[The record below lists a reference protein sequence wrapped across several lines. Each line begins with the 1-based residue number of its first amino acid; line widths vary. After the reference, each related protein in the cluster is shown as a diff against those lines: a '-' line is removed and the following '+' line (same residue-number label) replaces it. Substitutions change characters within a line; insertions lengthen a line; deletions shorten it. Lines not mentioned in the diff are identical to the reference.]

1 MAAGTSTGIGGW
13 AERQWQAV
21 RSLSD
26 RTPLRTKLITALLSL
41 VVIAL
46 AAIGV
51 SSVFVLRSYLTS
63 QDDRQ
68 LQAAFGGIPG
78 NPDNMATLE
87 SNPGRLVPVKYTS
100 NLFAGVQSPG
110 NPLSAPSLPPGL
122 TFGGLGEPQSVPAVP
137 TSLAWAAANNGKLV
151 TVRAQSGSQTWRVIA
166 EPISYATMTSS
177 GSTQQVTG
185 TLVVGADLGNV
196 NSVISRLTIAELIV
210 GGVIVCILAAAVVGV
225 VRANL
230 RPLLEIE
237 ETAEQIAAGHLNR
250 RVPERDP
257 RTEIGS
263 LGRSL
268 NLMLGQIETAFHAR
282 EESEAAAHRSEERMR
297 RFIADASHELRTP
310 LTAIRGFAE
319 YYRQRG
325 GLAAGE
331 AGEGGLAPEDLE
343 RIMQRVEK
351 EASRMGLLVED
362 LLLLA
367 RLDQQRPLARQ
378 PVDLL
383 TLAADAVGDA
393 RLLAPDRAI
402 ELHVQPGAAFLVL
415 GDEARLRQVIGNL
428 MSNALT
434 HTPDGTPVEVS
445 IGSGPLGLRADS
457 PEAAVILDVTDHGPG
472 MAPEQARRVFER
484 FYRADEARTRKTGGS
499 GLGLAIVAALVRAHG
514 GIASVRTSPGHGA
527 TFRVALPLAPEAA
540 GQHADDDLPGRD
552 APDGDGALPGA
563 RSAAR
568 SD

>member
-1 MAAGTSTGIGGW
+1 MSATGTAARPWEGL
-13 AERQWQAV
+13 RN
-21 RSLSD
+21 LSD
-26 RTPLRTKLITALLSL
+26 RTSLRTKLITGLLAL
-41 VVIAL
+41 VIA
-46 AAIGV
+46 AVAGIAI
-51 SSVFVLRSYLTS
+51 SSIWVLRSYLTT
-63 QDDRQ
+63 QDDPQ
-68 LQAAFGGIPG
+68 LRSAYNFVNSQGLTAEPG
-78 NPDNMATLE
+78 VAYLIH
-87 SNPGRLVPVKYTS
+87 GVLV
-100 NLFAGVQSPG
+100 GVQQPGTPIGSSGQQGLPGYGGASP
-110 NPLSAPSLPPGL
+110 APSLP
-122 TFGGLGEPQSVPAVP
+122 AVP
-137 TSLAWAAANNGKLV
+137 TTQFWATPNKGKLL
-151 TVRAQSGSQTWRVIA
+151 TVAAQSGSDTWRVIT
-166 EPISYATMTSS
+166 EPVDYQLPD
-177 GSTQQVTG
+177 GDQVTG
-185 TLVVGADLGNV
+185 TLIVGADLGNI
-196 NSVISRLTIAELIV
+196 NATIDTLTANVLII
-210 GGVIVCILAAAVVGV
+210 GLIIVCILAAAIVVV
-225 VRANL
+225 VRASL
-230 RPLLEIE
+230 RPLIDIE
-237 ETAEQIAAGHLNR
+237 ETAGEIATGHLNR

-268 NLMLGQIETAFHAR
+268 NTMLSQIETAFHKQ

-331 AGEGGLAPEDLE
+331 AGEGGLTPEDLE

-402 ELHVQPGAAFLVL
+402 DLRVQPGAAFLVL
-415 GDEARLRQVIGNL
+415 GDEPRLRQVIGNL
-428 MSNALT
+428 MSNALA
-434 HTPDGTPVEVS
+434 HTPDGTPIEVS
-445 IGSGPLGLRADS
+445 VGTGPLDPRAGK
-457 PEAAVILDVTDHGPG
+457 PAPAVVLDVTDHGPG

-514 GIASVRTSPGHGA
+514 GIASVRTAPGQGA
-527 TFRVALPLAPEAA
+527 TFRVSLPLAPEAV
-540 GQHADDDLPGRD
+540 GQHADDDDPGRD
-552 APDGDGALPGA
+552 APEGGDALPGA
-563 RSAAR
+563 RSTAR
-568 SD
+568 SE

>member
-1 MAAGTSTGIGGW
+1 MAAGTSNGVGGW
-13 AERQWQAV
+13 AERQWRAV
-21 RSLSD
+21 RGLSD
-26 RTPLRTKLITALLSL
+26 RTPLRTKLITALLAL
-41 VVIAL
+41 VIVAL

-51 SSVFVLRSYLTS
+51 STVWVLRSYLTS
-63 QDDRQ
+63 QDDNQ
-68 LQAAFGGIPG
+68 LQFVFSRI
-78 NPDNMATLE
+78 
-87 SNPGRLVPVKYTS
+87 SNSASALSMLTS
-100 NLFAGVQSPG
+100 NAGQPIQVSGNMFAGIQLPG
-110 NPLSAPSLPPGL
+110 TPLSAPSSGP
-122 TFGGLGEPQSVPAVP
+122 FGGSAPKQSVPAVP
-137 TSLAWAAANNGKLV
+137 TNPVWAAANNGKLI
-151 TVRAQSGSQTWRVIA
+151 TVSAQSGSNTWRVIT
-166 EPISYATMTSS
+166 EPVPVQETTSS

-185 TLVVGADLGNV
+185 TLVVGADLGDV
-196 NSVISRLTIAELIV
+196 NLTIRRLTIAELIV

-230 RPLLEIE
+230 RPLVEIE
-237 ETAEQIAAGHLNR
+237 ETAEEIAKGHLNR
-250 RVPERDP
+250 RVPERNP

-263 LGRSL
+263 LGQSL
-268 NLMLGQIETAFHAR
+268 NIMLGQIETAFHAR

-331 AGEGGLAPEDLE
+331 AGEGGLTPEDLE

-402 ELHVQPGAAFLVL
+402 DLRVQPGAAFLVL
-415 GDEARLRQVIGNL
+415 GDEPRLRQVIGNL
-428 MSNALT
+428 MSNALA
-434 HTPDGTPVEVS
+434 HTPDGTPIEVS
-445 IGSGPLGLRADS
+445 VGTGPLDPRADK
-457 PEAAVILDVTDHGPG
+457 PAPAVVLDVTDHGPG

-514 GIASVRTSPGHGA
+514 GIASVRTAPGQGA
-527 TFRVALPLAPEAA
+527 TFRVSLPLAPEAV
-540 GQHADDDLPGRD
+540 GQHADDDDPGRD
-552 APDGDGALPGA
+552 APEGGDALPGA
-563 RSAAR
+563 RSTAR
-568 SD
+568 SE